1 MRETKTVKK
10 AKKVGGSVVLSLTG
24 FIQENRFYK
33 VECQQKQ
40 VIVTPLDV

>member
-10 AKKVGGSVVLSLTG
+10 AKKVGGSVVLCMTG

-33 VECQQKQ
+33 IECSQKQ
-40 VIVTPLDV
+40 VIVTPLEV